1 MASAAQDMRHYSGG
15 VYGNLAYGL
24 ERELREKELQ
34 HAGEVRRERTVPKTE
49 TKVRSLPRVRVRERE
64 RVSLLSVAGCFAV
77 AVMAVM
83 VLFSYVQLTALSSD
97 VVDLRSQLST
107 LESDHV
113 QLTAK
118 YQQMYDLSTVKEVAV
133 QAGMSKPGS
142 SQIYYV
148 DLSDGDSAA
157 VYQKEDPGILTKIA
171 AAVRHS
177 AASVKEYFG

>member
-83 VLFSYVQLTALSSD
+83 VLFSYVQLTD

-148 DLSDGDSAA
+148 DLSDGDSAV

>member
-1 MASAAQDMRHYSGG
+1 MRHYSGG

-83 VLFSYVQLTALSSD
+83 VLFSYVQLTA
-97 VVDLRSQLST
+97 
-107 LESDHV
+107 
-113 QLTAK
+113 K